1 MAKRGRRFP
10 RSGGKSQQKQMMQQI
25 QKLQEEMLQAQ
36 EALGEETVEVTVGGG
51 ALTLVMTGHQKV
63 QSVTIDPGVV
73 DPEDVELL
81 EDLIIAA
88 VNEAVDRSQEMS
100 SERMGSFTDGLGI
113 DLPGL
118 I

>member
-1 MAKRGRRFP
+1 MSKRGQRLP
-10 RSGGKSQQKQMMQQI
+10 RGGRPQQKQMMQQL

-51 ALTLVMTGHQKV
+51 ALSLVMTGHQKV

-88 VNEAVDRSQEMS
+88 VNEAVDQSQKMT
-100 SERMGSFTDGLGI
+100 SERMSGFTGGLGI
-113 DLPGL
+113 DLPPGL
-118 I
+118 V